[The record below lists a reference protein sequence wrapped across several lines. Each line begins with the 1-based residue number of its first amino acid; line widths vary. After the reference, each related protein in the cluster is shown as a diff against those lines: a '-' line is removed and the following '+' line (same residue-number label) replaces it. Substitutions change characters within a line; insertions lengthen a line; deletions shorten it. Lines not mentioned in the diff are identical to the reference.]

1 MDDELRYQQ
10 GIARR
15 REVLGDAYVDRAL
28 AAKTPFTEEFQE
40 FISRY
45 AWGDIWSRPGLDAPT
60 RRIIALSMVLALG
73 REREFKIHLRAA
85 LAHGMDQHI
94 VKELLLQSAIYCGVP
109 IALDG
114 FIMAGEIIEQM
125 AAEEI

>member
-1 MDDELRYQQ
+1 MDDNLRYQQ

-28 AAKTPFTEEFQE
+28 AAKTPFTVDFQE

-73 REREFKIHLRAA
+73 REREFKIHLKAA
-85 LAHGMDQHI
+85 LEHGMDQDI

-109 IALDG
+109 TALDG
-114 FIMAGEIIEQM
+114 FTMASEIIEQM
-125 AAEEI
+125 NAEQD